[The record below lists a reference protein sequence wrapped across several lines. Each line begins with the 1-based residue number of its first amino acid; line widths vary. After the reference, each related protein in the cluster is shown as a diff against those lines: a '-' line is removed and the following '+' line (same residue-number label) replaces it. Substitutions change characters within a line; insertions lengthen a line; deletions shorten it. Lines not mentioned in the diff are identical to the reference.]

1 MKTKLIIALLI
12 GSAIQAAGQEPTSW
26 EWQEPEMIAYF
37 SFAPEDRA
45 VGIRCDMAGG
55 YASISYG
62 NYRLP
67 DGGRIKDH
75 KRIAAGIAKGKFTLG
90 VVYHHYGDIT
100 TEIQLPKAAS
110 RALSM
115 EAGTRIQIDRFV
127 AALRFDPLRWEGV
140 LDFGI
145 TF

>member
-1 MKTKLIIALLI
+1 MKTKLILALLI
-12 GSAIQAAGQEPTSW
+12 TTAIQAAGQDTTSW

-45 VGIRCDMAGG
+45 VGLRFDIAGG
-55 YASISYG
+55 YTSFSYG

-67 DGGRIKDH
+67 DGGMIKDH
-75 KRIAAGIAKGKFTLG
+75 RRIVVGMAKGKFTLG
-90 VVYHHYGDIT
+90 VVYHNYGDIT
-100 TEIQLPKAAS
+100 TEIQLPKAAT
-110 RALSM
+110 RALSL
-115 EAGTRIQIDRFV
+115 EAGTRVQIGRFV

-145 TF
+145 SF

>member
-12 GSAIQAAGQEPTSW
+12 GSAIQAAGQEPKSW

-37 SFAPEDRA
+37 SFAPEDRSIGLRFD
-45 VGIRCDMAGG
+45 VRGG
-55 YASISYG
+55 YVSYSHG
-62 NYRLP
+62 NYRMP
-67 DGGRIKDH
+67 DEGMIKDH
-75 KRIAAGIAKGKFTLG
+75 QRIALGLTHRQFTFG
-90 VVYHHYGDIT
+90 MVYHNNGEIT
-100 TEIQLPKAAS
+100 TDIELPKAVARPIS
-110 RALSM
+110 I
-115 EAGTRIQIDRFV
+115 EAGVRVKVDRFV